1 LPRLSTSSISR
12 TNATHGGRNQ
22 HNRAKPVRY
31 EGDEFHRKLSMDAYY
46 RPQQSISID
55 ADIWDED
62 EDETDVS
69 PFA

>member
-1 LPRLSTSSISR
+1 MPRLTISSLSR
-12 TNATHGGRNQ
+12 TNAAHGSSKR
-22 HNRAKPVRY
+22 NRAKLGRF

-46 RPQQSISID
+46 RPQQRIPID

-62 EDETDVS
+62 EDETDIS